1 MNGAAAEN
9 GPGQDKPG
17 LLEGLRRFGRALG
30 LLRKDEPTLRES
42 LEEVIE
48 EHDEEG
54 GGEAL
59 GDDERAM
66 LMNVLRYGE
75 LRVDDIMVPRAD
87 IVAIDADNSLDD
99 LIGVFSGAVHSRLP
113 VYRGS
118 LDDLIGM
125 VHVKDVVRLFA
136 SPHPHS
142 DDATIGELLRPLIFV
157 APSMKLMDLLVK
169 MRDKRTH
176 MAIVV
181 DEYGGTDG
189 LVTIEDLVEQIV
201 GEIEDEH
208 DETTP
213 QRLTARG
220 DGVYDADARTRVEDL
235 EEVLHC
241 DLLPDERD
249 EDVET
254 VGGLVASLEGRVP
267 GIGETIIHPLGHRF
281 EILDADPRKILRV
294 RIYPPAS
301 GQEARPETT
310 DA

>member
-1 MNGAAAEN
+1 MSGAATE
-9 GPGQDKPG
+9 QEKSG
-17 LLEGLRRFGRALG
+17 LLEGLRRLGRHLG
-30 LLRKDEPTLRES
+30 LLRKGEPTLRES

-54 GGEAL
+54 EGEAL

-75 LRVDDIMVPRAD
+75 LRIDDIMVPRAD
-87 IVAIDADNSLDD
+87 IAAIEASTSLDD
-99 LIGVFSGAVHSRLP
+99 LIGKFSGAVHSRLP

-118 LDDLIGM
+118 LDDLVGM
-125 VHVKDVVRLFA
+125 IHVKDVVRLFA
-136 SPHPHS
+136 SPNAHR
-142 DDATIGELLRPLIFV
+142 DNATIGELLRPLLFV
-157 APSMKLMDLLVK
+157 APSMKLIDLLVK
-169 MRDKRTH
+169 MRVKRTH

-201 GEIEDEH
+201 GDIEDEH

-213 QRLTARG
+213 QRLIARG
-220 DGVYDADARTRVEDL
+220 GGVYDADARTPVEEL
-235 EEVLHC
+235 EEVLNC

-267 GIGETIIHPLGHRF
+267 GIGESITHPLGHRF
-281 EILDADPRKILRV
+281 EIIDADPRKILRV
-294 RIYPPAS
+294 RIHQPQAS
-301 GQEARPETT
+301 READPENT

>member
-1 MNGAAAEN
+1 MSGVANDKGR
-9 GPGQDKPG
+9 GQDKPG
-17 LLEGLRRFGRALG
+17 LLEGLRRLGRRLG

-48 EHDEEG
+48 EHNEEG
-54 GGEAL
+54 AGEAL
-59 GDDERAM
+59 GEDERAM

-75 LRVDDIMVPRAD
+75 LRIDDIMVPRAD
-87 IVAIDADNSLDD
+87 IVAIDLSTSLND
-99 LIGVFSGAVHSRLP
+99 LIGKFSGAVHSRLP

-118 LDDLIGM
+118 LDELVGM

-136 SPHPHS
+136 SPHARREN
-142 DDATIGELLRPLIFV
+142 ATIGELLRPMLFV

-169 MRDKRTH
+169 MRAKRTH

-208 DETTP
+208 DEAPP

-220 DGVYDADARTRVEDL
+220 AGVYDADARTLVEEL

-267 GIGETIIHPLGHRF
+267 GIGETIVHPLGHRF
-281 EILDADPRKILRV
+281 EILDSDPRRILRV
-294 RIYPPAS
+294 RIHPPESTAK
-301 GQEARPETT
+301 TT